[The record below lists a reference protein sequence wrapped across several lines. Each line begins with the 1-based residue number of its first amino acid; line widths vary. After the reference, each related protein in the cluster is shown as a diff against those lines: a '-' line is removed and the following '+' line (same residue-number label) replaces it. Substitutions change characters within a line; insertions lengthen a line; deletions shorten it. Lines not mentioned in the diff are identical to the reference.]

1 LQYRR
6 VAHVGEGIAQRCP
19 GELETHGV
27 ADGGP
32 QGIAGEW
39 RRVRR
44 GLRKRHTQILAA
56 PMLAPF
62 TRVGCDPGLN
72 DDEVT
77 AEVPHAFKQLEDV
90 GRIEVIE
97 EPQAEN
103 DVERAVPLWVECAD
117 VLQPYLQIL
126 EPERLLC
133 QAHLLETCLSAFDG
147 YDRGTLPSEFH
158 GEETLE
164 RSQIEDAQFLDRPVR
179 EVCHELYHSPDTSL
193 VPACYPSLNGV
204 EIVLELQVVR
214 DPSSVTALDL
224 ALPVFELVPIHR
236 APRPSMTE

>member
-1 LQYRR
+1 
-6 VAHVGEGIAQRCP
+6 
-19 GELETHGV
+19 
-27 ADGGP
+27 
-32 QGIAGEW
+32 
-39 RRVRR
+39 
-44 GLRKRHTQILAA
+44 
-56 PMLAPF
+56 M
-62 TRVGCDPGLN
+62 
-72 DDEVT
+72 
-77 AEVPHAFKQLEDV
+77 
-90 GRIEVIE
+90 IE

-103 DVERAVPLWVECAD
+103 DVERAVPLRVECAH

-133 QAHLLETCLSAFDG
+133 QAHLLETGLSAFDG
-147 YDRGTLPSEFH
+147 DDRGTLPSEFH
-158 GEETLE
+158 REETLE
-164 RSQIEDAQFLDRPVR
+164 RSQIEDAQSLDRPVR

-193 VPACYPSLNGV
+193 VPACNPSPNGV

>member
-1 LQYRR
+1 
-6 VAHVGEGIAQRCP
+6 
-19 GELETHGV
+19 
-27 ADGGP
+27 
-32 QGIAGEW
+32 
-39 RRVRR
+39 
-44 GLRKRHTQILAA
+44 
-56 PMLAPF
+56 MLAPF
-62 TRVGCDPGLN
+62 TRAGCDAGLN
-72 DDEVT
+72 DDEVA
-77 AEVPHAFKQLEDV
+77 AEVPHAFKQLKDV

-103 DVERAVPLWVECAD
+103 HVERAVPLWVECAD
-117 VLQPYLQIL
+117 VLQPYVQIL
-126 EPERLLC
+126 ELERLLC
-133 QAHLLETCLSAFDG
+133 QAHLLETGLSAFDD

-193 VPACYPSLNGV
+193 VPACYPSLDGV

-236 APRPSMTE
+236 PQTVNDRVNSIPILRGRTASLQS

>member
-1 LQYRR
+1 
-6 VAHVGEGIAQRCP
+6 
-19 GELETHGV
+19 
-27 ADGGP
+27 
-32 QGIAGEW
+32 
-39 RRVRR
+39 
-44 GLRKRHTQILAA
+44 
-56 PMLAPF
+56 MLAPF
-62 TRVGCDPGLN
+62 SRVGCDAGLN

-77 AEVPHAFKQLEDV
+77 AEVPHAFEQLEDV
-90 GRIEVIE
+90 GRIEVIK

-103 DVERAVPLWVECAD
+103 HVERPVTLRVECAD

-126 EPERLLC
+126 ELERLLC
-133 QAHLLETCLSAFDG
+133 QAHLLETGLSAFDG

-158 GEETLE
+158 GEEPLE
-164 RSQIEDAQFLDRPVR
+164 RSQIEDVQFLDRLVR

-193 VPACYPSLNGV
+193 VPACYPSLDGI

-236 APRPSMTE
+236 APSPSKTQVNSIPILLGCTASIQS

>member
-1 LQYRR
+1 M
-6 VAHVGEGIAQRCP
+6 
-19 GELETHGV
+19 
-27 ADGGP
+27 
-32 QGIAGEW
+32 
-39 RRVRR
+39 
-44 GLRKRHTQILAA
+44 AA

-62 TRVGCDPGLN
+62 TRVGCDPGLD

-97 EPQAEN
+97 EPQEEN
-103 DVERAVPLWVECAD
+103 TSNAPCRCGSSARTSSSRISRFSSSSASFARR
-117 VLQPYLQIL
+117 IFS
-126 EPERLLC
+126 RL
-133 QAHLLETCLSAFDG
+133 ALSSFDG

-164 RSQIEDAQFLDRPVR
+164 RSQIEDAQSLDRPVR

-193 VPACYPSLNGV
+193 VPACSPNGV

-214 DPSSVTALDL
+214 DPSSVSALDL
-224 ALPVFELVPIHR
+224 ALPVSSSSRFTRPQTVNDRVNSIRNLAWLY
-236 APRPSMTE
+236 AP